1 MGELNGKNTSY
12 PDLYFKQY
20 GPNSFNVD
28 VNAEQLKYSPDT
40 LYLISSAQ
48 QEIACVTESHVYL
61 TIKDIL
67 FQRNSGMVASRYM
80 SCHWYFHKY

>member
-12 PDLYFKQY
+12 PDLYMYFKQY

-40 LYLISSAQ
+40 
-48 QEIACVTESHVYL
+48 
-61 TIKDIL
+61 
-67 FQRNSGMVASRYM
+67 
-80 SCHWYFHKY
+80 

>member
-20 GPNSFNVD
+20 GPNSFNVTVD

-40 LYLISSAQ
+40 
-48 QEIACVTESHVYL
+48 
-61 TIKDIL
+61 
-67 FQRNSGMVASRYM
+67 
-80 SCHWYFHKY
+80 